1 MHEFNQS
8 LKYDKRMWE
17 ADIRG
22 SIAYAKSLC
31 RAGLLTKQEETAI
44 LGGLNS
50 VAKEWTEGTV
60 RLNDCR
66 GHVLELMKL
75 SIISSRSR
83 RMMRTSI
90 LPTSVG

>member
-60 RLNDCR
+60 RLIA
-66 GHVLELMKL
+66 GGMH
-75 SIISSRSR
+75 
-83 RMMRTSI
+83 
-90 LPTSVG
+90 